1 MFLCERVLKCLRC
14 FRKHGPEIY
23 QRHLLTSEYPQEDEM
38 NLTDQCPSFLLDG
51 TDAIKPSLFKEK
63 SDKGN
68 VTKSENESAEQP
80 PIATFEEWT
89 KQKLE
94 QEKRRIQVSFIFLPW
109 FLHFLFP
116 R

>member
-1 MFLCERVLKCLRC
+1 M
-14 FRKHGPEIY
+14 FRKYGPEIY

-51 TDAIKPSLFKEK
+51 PDPIKPSLFKEK
-63 SDKGN
+63 ADKGN
-68 VTKSENESAEQP
+68 ATESKNESTEQP

-94 QEKRRIQVSFIFLPW
+94 LERKKIHVSFIFLILVLSFFL
-109 FLHFLFP
+109 FLH
-116 R
+116 